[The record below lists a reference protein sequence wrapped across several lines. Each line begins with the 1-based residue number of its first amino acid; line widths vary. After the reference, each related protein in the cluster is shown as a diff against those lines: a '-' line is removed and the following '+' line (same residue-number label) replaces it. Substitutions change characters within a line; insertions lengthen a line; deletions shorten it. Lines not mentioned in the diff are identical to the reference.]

1 MTIRRAT
8 LSDLPGMGEVLRD
21 IHSRSVYAGKAA
33 INPRLANSVF
43 AQSIQRHGGKG
54 ESGTWCMVSESE
66 GEITGLIIGM
76 LHPIYQVGE
85 MCTATDL
92 FWITT
97 EKASARDRVGLM
109 LSMVD
114 WAKSHKKVFDIV
126 CAASA
131 AVSDPE
137 KVGKIMRALGFEPFG
152 SLWRIEVER

>member
-1 MTIRRAT
+1 MTLRRAT
-8 LSDLPGMGEVLRD
+8 LSDVPGMSDVLDD
-21 IHSRSVYAGKAA
+21 IHARSVYAGKAT
-33 INPRLANSVF
+33 INPALARSVL

-54 ESGTWCMVSESE
+54 EGGTWCMVSESD
-66 GEITGLIIGM
+66 GTVTGFIIGM

-114 WAKSHKKVFDIV
+114 WAKAHKKVFDII
-126 CAASA
+126 CASPAT
-131 AVSDPE
+131 VSDPE
-137 KVGKIMRALGFEPFG
+137 KLGKIMAALGFEPFG
-152 SLWRIEVER
+152 SLWRIEVEK